1 MTTEPVEPDARRKC
15 AKCGSEDVTP
25 ARPLETSE
33 GEVFVRVKLG
43 GFFSRSVKSRLKTS
57 ICTQCGFTELNVEKL
72 AAMRKIYLDSKR

>member
-1 MTTEPVEPDARRKC
+1 MMTEPVEPDARPKC

-25 ARPLETSE
+25 ARPLETTE

-57 ICTQCGFTELNVEKL
+57 ICTQCGFTEFTAEKL
-72 AAMRKIYLDSKR
+72 APLRKIYLDSKG